1 MTRAGVHRPILSGLL
16 LYSLLLAGCAQTDQ
30 VDATDRLK
38 PCTGDDTPV
47 DAYCGSLKVFENRAT
62 NQGRQIDLNIVV
74 LPALRAD
81 AKPDPLFFLA
91 GGPGQGAAM
100 MAKGVREMFRQVL
113 TDRDIVLVDQRG
125 TGQSHP
131 LNCED
136 QDDSL
141 KAFGR
146 TAADSLAMLKHCLA
160 GYDADLR
167 LYTTTIAMDDL
178 DDVRSFLGY
187 DQINIY
193 GGSYGTRAGLVYLR
207 QHGDRVRAAILDGV
221 APTNMRLPLFFPRD
235 VQRALDLLIADCAAT
250 AACNATYPNLQ
261 ARLRELMARLERAPS
276 TVAVVHPRTGERGA
290 ITMTARILAN
300 ILAGTLY
307 IPVASSLIPAL
318 IERAEQNDFQGLLA
332 LASIGD
338 NGSPSNM
345 SVGMQLSVICAE
357 DAPRI
362 TAEEGRKESEGSL
375 FGEYLMRTQQD
386 ACAFWP
392 RGTVDAAYYEP
403 VTVTI
408 PTLVMSGE
416 LDPVTPPVWGEET
429 ARHLPAAKHIVMP
442 GTGHTAG
449 GTGCG
454 LRIIRNFIDAGTTD
468 NLDTSCVAN
477 VKRPPFFVTPAGPDP
492 GTGGNLSRR
501 SSTSAKASVDKP
513 VGRPGATR

>member
-1 MTRAGVHRPILSGLL
+1 MYRLALPLALC
-16 LYSLLLAGCAQTDQ
+16 SLLAACTQTQ
-30 VDATDRLK
+30 PPQAVDRLK

-47 DAYCGSLKVFENRAT
+47 DAYCGTLKVFENRAT
-62 NQGRQIDLNIVV
+62 RQGRQIDLNIVV

-91 GGPGQGAAM
+91 GGPGQGAAK
-100 MAKGVREMFRQVL
+100 MAKGLREMFRQVL
-113 TDRDIVLVDQRG
+113 TDRDMVLVDQRG
-125 TGQSHP
+125 TGKSNP

-136 QDDSL
+136 EDDSL

-146 TAADSLAMLKHCLA
+146 SEAESLALLKTCMA

-167 LYTTTIAMDDL
+167 LYTTSIAMDDL
-178 DDVRSFLGY
+178 DDVRAFLGY
-187 DQINIY
+187 DKINIY

-207 QHGDRVRAAILDGV
+207 QHGDRVRSVILDGV

-235 VQRALDLLIADCAAT
+235 VQRALDLLIADCAASAECNT
-250 AACNATYPNLQ
+250 AYPNLQ
-261 ARLRELMARLERAPS
+261 TRLRDLMTRLEQTPP

-300 ILAGTLY
+300 VLAGTLY
-307 IPVASSLIPAL
+307 IPIASSLIPAL

-338 NGSPSNM
+338 NGTPANM

-362 TAEEGRKESEGSL
+362 TPADVAKESAGTL
-375 FGEYLMRTQQD
+375 FGPYVMRMQQD

-392 RGTVDAAYYEP
+392 RGEVADSFYEP
-403 VTVTI
+403 VTSSV

-416 LDPVTPPVWGEET
+416 IDPVTPPMWGEDV
-429 ARHLPAAKHIVMP
+429 AKHLPASTHIVMP

-454 LRIIRNFIDAGTTD
+454 LRIIRNFLAKGDTEG
-468 NLDTSCVAN
+468 LDTSCMTH

-492 GTGGNLSRR
+492 A
-501 SSTSAKASVDKP
+501 SAEAAAGK
-513 VGRPGATR
+513 PGATR